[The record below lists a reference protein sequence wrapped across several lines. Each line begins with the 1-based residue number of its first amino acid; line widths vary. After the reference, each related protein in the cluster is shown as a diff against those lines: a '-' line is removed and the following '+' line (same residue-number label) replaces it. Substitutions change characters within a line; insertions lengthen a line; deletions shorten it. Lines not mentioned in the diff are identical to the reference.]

1 MVVHHARIKSNR
13 YKQLGQSMTE
23 YVIVLTAMLGMYVAT
38 PLVDEMAKLET
49 AFNNKNKGYAYAL
62 SLSDFLDS
70 EDINEL
76 SGYFPDAP
84 EQFNQLVDTYNK
96 FDDFTNGGLPIGLDD
111 SGMPDIDLNEILHS
125 LL

>member
-1 MVVHHARIKSNR
+1 
-13 YKQLGQSMTE
+13 MTE

-38 PLVDEMAKLET
+38 PLVDEVAKLEN

-62 SLSDFLDS
+62 SLSDFIDS

-76 SGYFPDAP
+76 SEYFPDAP
-84 EQFNQLVDTYNK
+84 EQFEKLADTYNK
-96 FDDFTNGGLPIGLDD
+96 FDEFTNGGLPSGLDH
-111 SGMPDIDLNEILHS
+111 SGMPDIDLGDILNS